1 YDYSQAITFLRLAEF
16 YLNYAE
22 IQIALG
28 NEPEAREYIN
38 KLRRRPSVSMPDIT
52 ASGQELVRIY
62 RNERAI
68 ELHLED
74 SRFFDLLRWKAAPG
88 NIDIPTRGLTSVLMD
103 WTGAQ
108 PGDLQG
114 KLSFTYGVIPE
125 AEVRK
130 PWKGDYY
137 YLLPIPNDEIRKS
150 NGTLVQN
157 PGY

>member
-1 YDYSQAITFLRLAEF
+1 M
-16 YLNYAE
+16 
-22 IQIALG
+22 ALG
-28 NEPEAREYIN
+28 NEGLAREYIN
-38 KLRRRPSVSMPDIT
+38 KVRKRPSVNMPDIT
-52 ASGQELVRIY
+52 ASGAELVRQY

-74 SRFFDLLRWKAAPG
+74 SRFFDLMRWKAAPG
-88 NIDIPTRGLTSVLMD
+88 MIDVPVRGLTGVTMD

-108 PGDLQG
+108 PGALAG
-114 KLSFTYGVIPE
+114 KLTYTYGVIAE

-137 YLLPIPNDEIRKS
+137 YLFPIPNDEVKKS
-150 NGTLVQN
+150 NNAIVQN